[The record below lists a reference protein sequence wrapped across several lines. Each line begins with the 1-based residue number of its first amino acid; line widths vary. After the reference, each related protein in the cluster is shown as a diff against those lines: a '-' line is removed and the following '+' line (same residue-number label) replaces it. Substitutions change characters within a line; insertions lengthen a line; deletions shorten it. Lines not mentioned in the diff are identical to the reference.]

1 MPCLSCI
8 FSRKEVWDIAISIT
22 KKPQTIEIEGPA
34 MESTILQNKLKVCKW
49 EFCQRRQ
56 DKTIQLFQLRADM
69 LQSMCFPTITVNMN
83 ILEVNMKIKCGMH
96 LLERLISF
104 H

>member
-1 MPCLSCI
+1 
-8 FSRKEVWDIAISIT
+8 
-22 KKPQTIEIEGPA
+22 
-34 MESTILQNKLKVCKW
+34 MEFIILQNKLKVCKW

-56 DKTIQLFQLRADM
+56 DKMIQLFQLRADM
-69 LQSMCFPTITVNMN
+69 LQGIRSPTITVNMN

-96 LLERLISF
+96 LLKRLISF

>member
-8 FSRKEVWDIAISIT
+8 LSRKEIGAIAVSVT
-22 KKPQTIEIEGPA
+22 KKNPNRRNCGPA
-34 MESTILQNKLKVCKW
+34 MELIILQNKFKVCKW

-56 DKTIQLFQLRADM
+56 DKMIQLFQLRADM
-69 LQSMCFPTITVNMN
+69 LQGIRFPTITVNMN

-96 LLERLISF
+96 LLKRLISF